1 MSGKLFF
8 ICGEDEYL
16 VDHAARERI
25 SQFIPE
31 AEQPHCVEVI
41 DGHKDSSEE
50 IRKAVLA
57 CKESV
62 QTPGFFGGQ
71 KLTWFRDVTFLTGG
85 GRASESIQA
94 KESVE
99 LLSSWLSDGLAP
111 DQILVISALKILRT
125 SIFFKT
131 CQKVGEVIDFGG
143 ALKPWEMEQVA
154 EERLP
159 DFLRKAGI
167 DMDEEARKEFLE
179 RVGFDTRLIISEIE
193 KLRLYL
199 YPRTRA
205 TTADI
210 REITSV
216 GREAEA
222 WDILDAFGMR
232 DPISF
237 VTTLHQLSGQRG
249 IGIML
254 ASMLEKNIKE
264 LIIIREAY
272 DQKWIYGNTGGAAG
286 WSTSLSPET
295 SVLLN
300 TLPVN
305 PKTMNAWAL
314 KRKLPHALNYTLNEL
329 RIARFRILEL
339 REKLVSTST
348 PEIQL
353 IETSLLRIIGK
364 PKKRDLKT
372 RPAK

>member
-1 MSGKLFF
+1 MSGKLYF

-16 VDHAARERI
+16 VEQAARERI
-25 SQFIPE
+25 SHIIPE
-31 AEQPHCVEVI
+31 ADQPHCVEII
-41 DGHKDSSEE
+41 DGHKDSAEE

-85 GRASESIQA
+85 GRASESILA

-99 LLSSWLSDGLAP
+99 LLATWLSEGLAP

-131 CQKVGEVIDFGG
+131 CQKVGEVMDFGG
-143 ALKPWEMEQVA
+143 ALKPWEMEKVA
-154 EERLP
+154 EQRLP
-159 DFLRKAGI
+159 DFLRQAGI
-167 DMDEEARKEFLE
+167 EMDEEARKEFLE

-199 YPRTRA
+199 YPRTRG

-222 WDILDAFGMR
+222 WDVLDAFGMR
-232 DPISF
+232 DPIAF

-272 DQKWIYGNTGGAAG
+272 DLKWIHGNAG

-295 SVLLN
+295 AVLLN

-314 KRKLPHALNYTLNEL
+314 KRKLPHALNYTLHEL

-348 PEIQL
+348 PEMQL
-353 IETSLLRIIGK
+353 LETSLLRIIGK
-364 PKKRDLKT
+364 PKKRELKT
-372 RPAK
+372 RSSQ

>member
-16 VDHAARERI
+16 VEQAARERI
-25 SQFIPE
+25 SHFIPE

-41 DGHKDSSEE
+41 DGHKESAEE
-50 IRKAVLA
+50 IRKSVLA

-85 GRASESIQA
+85 GRASEGIQA
-94 KESVE
+94 KASVE
-99 LLSSWLSDGLAP
+99 LLSDWLNEGLAP
-111 DQILVISALKILRT
+111 DQILIISALKILRT

-131 CQKVGEVIDFGG
+131 CKKVGEVIDFGG
-143 ALKPWEMEQVA
+143 ALKPWEMEKVA

-167 DMDEEARKEFLE
+167 EMDEDARKEFLD

-199 YPRTRA
+199 YPKTRG

-222 WDILDAFGMR
+222 WDLLDAFGMR
-232 DPISF
+232 DPVAF
-237 VTTLHQLSGQRG
+237 VSTLHQLSGQRG

-272 DQKWIYGNTGGAAG
+272 DQKWIYGNGSSAG

-295 SVLLN
+295 TVLLN

-305 PKTMNAWAL
+305 PKTLNAWAL
-314 KRKLPHALNYTLNEL
+314 KRKLPHALNYTLHEL

-353 IETSLLRIIGK
+353 LETSLLRIIGK
-364 PKKRDLKT
+364 PKPRDVKI
-372 RPAK
+372 RSFK